1 MNRSKFKT
9 FWEKIQSLWR
19 KLEDITQI
27 SKEKPKDVNIQ
38 LVGLGNTR
46 VLTIYAQNIPGHSY
60 HIQHES
66 SASNLEHI
74 EYASINCYRYDG
86 SS

>member
-46 VLTIYAQNIPGHSY
+46 VLTIYAQNIP
-60 HIQHES
+60 
-66 SASNLEHI
+66 
-74 EYASINCYRYDG
+74 
-86 SS
+86 